1 MTRPI
6 STERRVENYRKQTRR
21 PSLTPRQRRRV
32 DKKEG
37 VIRNRRPAR
46 S

>member
-1 MTRPI
+1 MTRPT
-6 STERRVENYRKQTRR
+6 STERRVENYRRQTRR
-21 PSLTPRQRRRV
+21 PALTPRQRRRV

-37 VIRNRRPAR
+37 VLRKRQSAR